1 MRVFSSVAIAVAA
14 CMVLLAAHGGRA
26 VTATRSACWV
36 SGDLVGD
43 SNPIDI
49 LHALCGVAVAEQ
61 AAVLE

>member
-1 MRVFSSVAIAVAA
+1 MRGFSSVVLAVTA
-14 CMVLLAAHGGRA
+14 CMVLLAAQGGRTI
-26 VTATRSACWV
+26 TAKRSTCWV

-49 LHALCGVAVAEQ
+49 QHALCGVAVAEH

>member
-1 MRVFSSVAIAVAA
+1 MRGFSSVALAVTA
-14 CMVLLAAHGGRA
+14 CMVLLAAQGGR
-26 VTATRSACWV
+26 TITPKRSTCWV

-49 LHALCGVAVAEQ
+49 QHALWGVAVAEH

>member
-49 LHALCGVAVAEQ
+49 QRALCGVALGEQ